1 MALIIAFALVLLVQA
16 AIILIKNIRPRLNS
30 WHQWATHLAL
40 LDNTS

>member
-16 AIILIKNIRPRLNS
+16 AIILIKNTRPRLYS
-30 WHQWATHLAL
+30 WHQWATRLAL